1 MLEIVNYIDFVI
13 YVFVNICKEKIFLKK
28 KKILWYIYM
37 YMFLQYCVIRGLYVF
52 VELYLYKQ
60 FKQFDMYVIILF
72 ISFKSV
78 FIFQYYLKK

>member
-13 YVFVNICKEKIFLKK
+13 FVNICKEKIFLKK

-37 YMFLQYCVIRGLYVF
+37 FLQYYVIRVLYVF

>member
-13 YVFVNICKEKIFLKK
+13 YVFVNICKEKIFFKK